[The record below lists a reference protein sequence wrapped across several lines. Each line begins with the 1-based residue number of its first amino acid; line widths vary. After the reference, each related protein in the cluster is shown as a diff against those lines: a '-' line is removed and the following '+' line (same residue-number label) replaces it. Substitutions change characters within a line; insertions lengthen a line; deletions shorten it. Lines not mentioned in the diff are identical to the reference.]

1 MRLLKLV
8 VVVILAAVVALVGY
22 AYFGDMEPRQREVRV
37 PVTDAAPAA
46 GDTAATDSETDADN
60 E

>member
-8 VVVILAAVVALVGY
+8 VVVILATVVALVGY

-37 PVTDAAPAA
+37 PVTDSAPA
-46 GDTAATDSETDADN
+46 TATDSETDADS